1 MVWGVWGGVKK
12 GQRSRVPQK
21 SDTLKIIKELL
32 DTLHPGLL
40 TASPS
45 CVYDGDMTNT
55 NEYGID
61 TDLIE
66 TGDRILISDNELS
79 ESLEWATMVRNDKDG
94 FAYVRL
100 DDCNLPKATYF
111 SDEGAL
117 EPCYLM
123 YTAHITRHI
132 PVDEVLP
139 GRLDIFPDVATELPE
154 PLAKI
159 IAHLTETHHYLQMVT
174 GKTFEASIE
183 GLALRVTGSYTDN
196 SVTIAF
202 TEKGE

>member
-1 MVWGVWGGVKK
+1 
-12 GQRSRVPQK
+12 
-21 SDTLKIIKELL
+21 
-32 DTLHPGLL
+32 
-40 TASPS
+40 
-45 CVYDGDMTNT
+45 MTNT
-55 NEYGID
+55 NKYGID

-79 ESLEWATMVRNDKDG
+79 ESLEWATMVRNDKDS

-123 YTAHITRHI
+123 YTARITQHI
-132 PVDEVLP
+132 PAAKVAMHE
-139 GRLDIFPDVATELPE
+139 GRPVNVEDHGQPN
-154 PLAKI
+154 PLAKV
-159 IAHLTETHHYLQMVT
+159 IADLTETHRYLQQVT

-183 GLALRVTGSYTDN
+183 GLALKVTGSYTDN
-196 SVTIAF
+196 SVTIRF